1 MKLPDKIKYLSIS
14 TRISILL
21 GVIIILAMGLFS
33 TFSLIKQKDDSISS
47 ISNNTG
53 QLSQTIEKILRV
65 SMLKNRRYD
74 ISLAVNNIV
83 GSEGIKSIRILNH
96 QGIIKFS
103 SQKSEINKNV
113 SPKSTLCTSCHSS
126 ENHKITKDIKN
137 FNHFR
142 IENKNNL
149 IYYALPISNASSCYN
164 GICHADNQ
172 QPELPINKNSNK
184 DLTAFSVHQAS
195 QRFLGFIEIEVSIQR
210 VVSNLQ
216 KTRNQ
221 LLVLTILFALIAS
234 IVTYFTIR
242 YFIGKPVKNLVEGTL
257 RVAQGDFKN
266 EIPPGKAELGLL
278 SESFNKMQHQLLTT
292 QTQLIES
299 EKLASVGKLADEIAN
314 EINNPLTGIIIYSE
328 SLIKDEEKEK
338 NEKSDLE
345 IIRTEALKI
354 RESIRN
360 ILSLTRKEKPD
371 FNRIDVGNVITHA
384 ISVVEKFSN
393 FQNIKIITGLPKKLP
408 DISADPNLLE
418 QVFLDLLLIFSEL
431 MPSGGILNISAAYID
446 EKKET
451 EIVFANTGK
460 AISQDIVQK
469 VFRPLNSYNQ
479 DNFEKTEISLTVCK
493 DIIEMHKGEII
504 VNPNGNGNSIVIRL
518 PV

>member
-21 GVIIILAMGLFS
+21 GIIILLAMGVFS
-33 TFSLIKQKDDSISS
+33 TFSLIKQKEDSISS
-47 ISNNTG
+47 ISNNAG

-65 SMLKNRRYD
+65 SMLKNRRDD

-96 QGIIKFS
+96 QGTIKFS
-103 SQKSEINKNV
+103 SLKSEINENV
-113 SPKSTLCTSCHSS
+113 SKQSTLCTSCHST
-126 ENHKITKDIKN
+126 ENHKNIKDIQN
-137 FNHFR
+137 FNHYR
-142 IENKNNL
+142 IDNKNNL
-149 IYYALPISNASSCYN
+149 IYYALPISNAPSCYN
-164 GICHADNQ
+164 GVCHANDQ
-172 QPELPINKNSNK
+172 KPELHINKNPNS
-184 DLTAFSVHQAS
+184 DLTTFSAHQAS

-210 VVSNLQ
+210 VVSDLQ

-221 LLVLTILFALIAS
+221 LMVLTILFALIAS
-234 IVTYFTIR
+234 AVTYFTIR
-242 YFIGKPVKNLVEGTL
+242 YFIGKPVKDLVEGTL

-278 SESFNKMQHQLLTT
+278 SDSFNKMQRQLLTT

-314 EINNPLTGIIIYSE
+314 EINNPLTGIIVYSE
-328 SLIKDEEKEK
+328 SLIKDTDKETNKK
-338 NEKSDLE
+338 NDLE
-345 IIRTEALKI
+345 TIRTEALKI

-360 ILSLTRKEKPD
+360 ILSLTRQKKPD
-371 FNRIDVGNVITHA
+371 FNRISISHAITHA

-393 FQNIKIITGLPKKLP
+393 FQNIKIITGIPKNLP
-408 DISADPNLLE
+408 DISADLNLLE
-418 QVFLDLLLIFSEL
+418 QVFLDLLLIFAEL
-431 MPSGGILNISAAYID
+431 MPSGGILNISAVYID
-446 EKKET
+446 DKKET
-451 EIVFANTGK
+451 EIIFTNTGK
-460 AISQDIVQK
+460 AISKDIIQK
-469 VFRPLNSYNQ
+469 VFNPVNAYNEE
-479 DNFEKTEISLTVCK
+479 NFAKTEISLTVCK

-504 VNPNGNGNSIVIRL
+504 VNPNGNGNSIIIRL